1 MSQIRRQLSI
11 LVLLFTSALT
21 LAQTEI
27 TFWGD
32 WSGEG
37 EQQILT
43 MVNAFNE
50 SQSDIKVNYVV
61 QQDMITKFLTAA
73 TTGQTPDL
81 MIWDRFLTSLY
92 APKNVLAPIN
102 EYMTRDGIDP
112 AGFYEQAIRE
122 LSFGENL
129 YGLPLT
135 VDARAI
141 FYNKKLLE
149 EAGVEP
155 PTTWEELRSAAIALT
170 KRDESGKLIQSGF
183 ALNDVGLFNMWLQ
196 QAGGS
201 MLSEDLT
208 TVNFNSEAGLEVLN
222 FWNQLLN
229 EDKVFE
235 PGFGSGEGEGQDP
248 FVTGKI
254 AMGYNGPW
262 ALNGLKRYGSDELEF
277 GVVPPPTGPNGDQ
290 GALMGGF
297 GLAIPAASKNKDAA
311 WEFIKW
317 WLADKDNALTWAKT
331 SNNIP
336 GNLEA
341 VADPFFQEDPYL
353 KPVVDTLAFARIRPP
368 TPGYPPM
375 EGQAVVPNVQLF
387 LEGKQDAQTAL
398 DNAAR
403 DGQRILDEN
412 AVE

>member
-1 MSQIRRQLSI
+1 MSHIRKWFGI
-11 LVLLFTSALT
+11 LVLGLFGVS

-27 TFWGD
+27 TLWGD

-50 SQSDIKVNYVV
+50 AQSDVKVNYVV
-61 QQDMITKFLTAA
+61 QQDMVTKFLTAA
-73 TTGQTPDL
+73 TTGQTPDV
-81 MIWDRFLTSLY
+81 MIWDRFITSLY

-102 EYMTRDGIDP
+102 EYLERDGIDT
-112 AGFYEQAIRE
+112 AGFYEQAVRE
-122 LSFGENL
+122 LSYGENI

-135 VDARAI
+135 VDARAL

-155 PTTWEELRSAAIALT
+155 PTTWEELRTAAIALT

-183 ALNDVGLFNMWLQ
+183 AMNDVGLFNMWLQ

-201 MLSEDLT
+201 MLSEDLST
-208 TVNFNSEAGLEVLN
+208 ATFNSEAGLAVLN

-229 EDKVFE
+229 EDKIYE
-235 PGFGSGEGEGQDP
+235 LGFGSGEGEGQDP

-262 ALNGLKRYGSDELEF
+262 ALNGLKKYGSDELDF
-277 GVVPPPTGPNGDQ
+277 GVVPPPAGPNGDT

-317 WLADKDNALTWAKT
+317 WLTDKDNALLWAKT

-341 VADPFFQEDPYL
+341 VADPFFQDDPYL
-353 KPVVDTLAFARIRPP
+353 KPIVDTLAFAKIRPP
-368 TPGYPPM
+368 TPGYPPL
-375 EGQAVVPNVQLF
+375 EGQAVIPNVQLF

-398 DNAAR
+398 DNALK
-403 DGQRILDEN
+403 DGQRILEEN
-412 AVE
+412 SVQ